1 MNATGI
7 AAYATAWMVF
17 AAMHSLLARSAAQ
30 QTVESA
36 LRGWYRLIYNLVSL
50 AIFAMV
56 LIVGK
61 EFLSNHSHPTF
72 DSQAMILVLS
82 AVRFG
87 GIIMMAL
94 AFSTYDVGRFV
105 GVTQIMQG
113 ENLGSAATE
122 PFQRSGLNRWV
133 RHPLY
138 TGAFLVFWAG
148 AGSSLG
154 LWTAVWGSV
163 YILIGSLFEERK
175 LVRIYGADYR
185 KYQQEVP
192 RFVPRLR

>member
-36 LRGWYRLIYNLVSL
+36 FRGWYRLIYNLVSL

-61 EFLSNHSHPTF
+61 EFLSNHSHPTL